1 MSTIKNPGH
10 SNSYVITP
18 TGKILVET
26 KDDSEVMSP
35 SSTISYNTPKIM
47 SAKRAIK

>member
-1 MSTIKNPGH
+1 MSTIKGPGH
-10 SNSYVITP
+10 SNSYVIPP

-26 KDDSEVMSP
+26 KDDSKVMST
-35 SSTISYNTPKIM
+35 SSTISYNTPTII